1 MRPEHWLFTI
11 SLRLRSLFR
20 WAQADQD
27 LDDELRDHLERRT
40 GEYVAKGMTQQEA
53 RRRAR
58 LDLGG
63 VEKVKEECRDARRVN
78 WIQDLI
84 LDLRYGL
91 RMLAKSR
98 AFTLVAIL
106 TLALGIGA
114 NTAIFS
120 CINAWI
126 IKPLPYPQS
135 DRLMVFAT
143 HDKKNG
149 WTGEHVTSPADF
161 FDFQRQNTSFE
172 QIVAWA
178 GAGLN
183 LTGDGHPELVDGGRV
198 TWNFFD
204 ALGAKPILGRTFIPD
219 DDRSGAP
226 HVCILGE
233 GLWQGRYAGDPKII
247 GRNITVGGEA
257 YMVIGVMPGTFQFPL
272 MGIANLW
279 TPLALTDKQ
288 RADRSGS
295 WLPAFGRLKPG
306 VTQEQAEAEAGVFF
320 SGLEK
325 QFSQTNANLTWLVNS
340 MTWDIRRK
348 EGGPELMIVFVIVG
362 LILLIACAN
371 VANLMLARA
380 TSRTREF
387 AVRGALGATEGRL
400 AGQLLTESL
409 LLFFLGGVAGT
420 LFGFWG
426 MRLIESWIPGRIR
439 GYMINYGHV
448 DLDFVTLAFTL
459 GIALVCGLVF
469 GLAPA
474 FQNARLDVNQ
484 TLKEGSGQASGGQR
498 GARLRRIFV
507 ASEIALAV
515 VVLISATLVVKSF
528 ITSIRTSPGYN
539 PENVMTAQLVLPRT
553 KYINDSQKRNFGEEV
568 LARLRALPGVASA
581 GAASNVPFGGFGQ
594 GVEVEAVRRPS
605 QPGERTGAG
614 FAAASPDYFSTM
626 HIGLVKGRFFNSADS
641 QGSSRVVIITQSFA
655 REFWPNEDPIG
666 RQIRFGEQHTVATI
680 VGVVRDIMRDH
691 LRERGGWLM
700 FVPLAQFPSS
710 TLAFVVRSSA
720 DPTMM
725 ATAIRDAIWSVDN
738 DQPISSAPLETLIA
752 VVDATYRVM
761 TKLMVFFG
769 ALAMFLG
776 TIGIYSVM
784 AHLVSQRIHE
794 IGIRMALGASPVQ
807 VLRMVIGSGL
817 KLAVVG
823 VAVGIVVALAATRSL
838 TTLLYQV
845 APNDP
850 LTFTAVPILFVAVA
864 VAACYLPACRA
875 MGVDPIVALR
885 YE

>member
-1 MRPEHWLFTI
+1 MRLEHWLFTI
-11 SLRLRSLFR
+11 PLRLRSLFR
-20 WAQADQD
+20 RAQADQE
-27 LDDELRDHLERRT
+27 LDD
-40 GEYVAKGMTQQEA
+40 ANGMAPEEA

-63 VEKVKEECRDARRVN
+63 IEQTKDKCRDARRVDR
-78 WIQDLI
+78 IHDFAQDLHF
-84 LDLRYGL
+84 GL
-91 RMLAKSR
+91 RMLRKSPGFS
-98 AFTLVAIL
+98 AVAIL

-149 WTGEHVTSPADF
+149 WTGEHVTSTADF
-161 FDFQRQNTSFE
+161 FDFQKQNTSFE
-172 QIVAWA
+172 QTVAWTN
-178 GAGLN
+178 AGLS
-183 LTGDGHPELVDGGRV
+183 LTGDGRPELVDGGRV

-204 ALGAKPILGRTFIPD
+204 TLGAKPILGRTFTSD
-219 DDRSGAP
+219 DDRSGAQ
-226 HVCILGE
+226 HVVILSE

-247 GRNITVGGEA
+247 GHNITIGGEA
-257 YMVIGVMPGTFQFPL
+257 YTVVGVLPGRFQFPL

-288 RADRSGS
+288 RANRAGS

-306 VTQEQAEAEAGVFF
+306 VTQEQAEAEASVFF

-325 QFSQTNANLTWLVNS
+325 QFPQTNANLSWLVNS

-348 EGGPELMIVFVIVG
+348 EGGPELAICFVMVG
-362 LILLIACAN
+362 LVLLIACAN
-371 VANLMLARA
+371 VANLMLART
-380 TSRTREF
+380 TSRAREF
-387 AVRGALGATEGRL
+387 AVRGALGATEERL

-409 LLFFLGGVAGT
+409 LLFLLGGVGGT

-426 MRLIESWIPGRIR
+426 MKLIESWIPGRIR

-448 DLDFVTLAFTL
+448 ELDYVTLAFTL

-474 FQNARLDVNQ
+474 FQSARLDVNQ
-484 TLKEGSGQASGGQR
+484 TLKEASGQASGSQR

-528 ITSIRTSPGYN
+528 IISVRTGPGYN
-539 PENVMTAQLVLPRT
+539 PENVLTAQLALPRT
-553 KYINDSQKRNFGEEV
+553 KYINDSQKRNFGEDV

-594 GVEVEAVRRPS
+594 GVEVEAVGRPA

-626 HIGLVKGRFFNSADS
+626 QIALVKGRLFNSADS
-641 QGSSRVVIITQSFA
+641 QGSSPVVIITQSFA

-666 RQIRFGEQHTVATI
+666 RQIRFGEQQTVATI
-680 VGVVRDIMRDH
+680 VGVVGDIMRDH

-720 DPTMM
+720 DPTTM
-725 ATAIRDAIWSVDN
+725 ATAIRDAIWSVDH
-738 DQPISSAPLETLIA
+738 DQPISTAPLETLIA
-752 VVDATYRVM
+752 VVDAGYRLI
-761 TKLMVFFG
+761 TKLMIFFG

-776 TIGIYSVM
+776 TIGIYGVM

-817 KLAVVG
+817 QLAVVG
-823 VAVGIVVALAATRSL
+823 VAVGSVVALGATRSL

-850 LTFTAVPILFVAVA
+850 LTFFAVPILFVAVGL
-864 VAACYLPACRA
+864 AACYLPARRA
-875 MGVDPIVALR
+875 MRVDPIVALR

>member
-1 MRPEHWLFTI
+1 MRLEHWLFTI
-11 SLRLRSLFR
+11 PLRLRSLFR
-20 WAQADQD
+20 RAQADQE
-27 LDDELRDHLERRT
+27 LDDELCDHLERRT
-40 GEYVAKGMTQQEA
+40 EECVANGMAPEEA

-63 VEKVKEECRDARRVN
+63 IEQTKDKCRDARRVDR
-78 WIQDLI
+78 IHDFAQDLHF
-84 LDLRYGL
+84 GL
-91 RMLAKSR
+91 RMLRKSPGFS
-98 AFTLVAIL
+98 AVAIL

-149 WTGEHVTSPADF
+149 WTGEHVTSTADF
-161 FDFQRQNTSFE
+161 FDFQKQNTSFE
-172 QIVAWA
+172 QTVAWTN
-178 GAGLN
+178 AGLS
-183 LTGDGHPELVDGGRV
+183 LTGDGRPELVDGGRV

-204 ALGAKPILGRTFIPD
+204 TLGAKPILGRTFTSD

-226 HVCILGE
+226 HVVILSE

-247 GRNITVGGEA
+247 GHNITIGGEA
-257 YMVIGVMPGTFQFPL
+257 YTVVGVLPGRFQFPL

-279 TPLALTDKQ
+279 TPLALTDKE
-288 RADRSGS
+288 RANRAGS

-306 VTQEQAEAEAGVFF
+306 VTQEQAEAEASVFF

-325 QFSQTNANLTWLVNS
+325 QFPQTNANLTWLVNS

-348 EGGPELMIVFVIVG
+348 EGGPELAICFVMVG
-362 LILLIACAN
+362 LVLLIACAN
-371 VANLMLARA
+371 VANLMLVRA
-380 TSRTREF
+380 TSRAREF
-387 AVRGALGATEGRL
+387 AVRGALGATEERL

-409 LLFFLGGVAGT
+409 LLFLLGGVGGT

-426 MRLIESWIPGRIR
+426 MKLIESWIPGRIR

-448 DLDFVTLAFTL
+448 ELDYVTLAFTL

-474 FQNARLDVNQ
+474 FQSARLDVNQ
-484 TLKEGSGQASGGQR
+484 TLKEASGQASGSQR

-528 ITSIRTSPGYN
+528 IISVRTGPGYN
-539 PENVMTAQLVLPRT
+539 PENVLTAQLALPRA
-553 KYINDSQKRNFGEEV
+553 KYINDSQKRNFGEDV

-594 GVEVEAVRRPS
+594 GVEVEAVGRPA

-626 HIGLVKGRFFNSADS
+626 QIALVKGRLFNSADS
-641 QGSSRVVIITQSFA
+641 QGSSPVVIITQSFA

-666 RQIRFGEQHTVATI
+666 RQIRFGEQQTVATI
-680 VGVVRDIMRDH
+680 VGVVGDIMRDH

-720 DPTMM
+720 DPTTM
-725 ATAIRDAIWSVDN
+725 ATAIRDAIWSVDH
-738 DQPISSAPLETLIA
+738 DQPISMAPLETLIA
-752 VVDATYRVM
+752 VVDAGYRLI
-761 TKLMVFFG
+761 TKLMIFFG

-776 TIGIYSVM
+776 TIGIYGVM

-817 KLAVVG
+817 QLAVVG
-823 VAVGIVVALAATRSL
+823 VAVGSVVALGATRSL

-850 LTFTAVPILFVAVA
+850 LTFFAVPILFVAVGL
-864 VAACYLPACRA
+864 AACYLPARRA
-875 MGVDPIVALR
+875 MRVDPIVALR

>member
-40 GEYVAKGMTQQEA
+40 EEYFAKGMTQQEA

-98 AFTLVAIL
+98 AFTVVAIL

-126 IKPLPYPQS
+126 IKPLPYPRS

-233 GLWQGRYAGDPKII
+233 GLWQGRYAGNPKII

-257 YMVIGVMPGTFQFPL
+257 YTVIGVMPGTFQFPL

-288 RADRSGS
+288 RADRGNV

-306 VTQEQAEAEAGVFF
+306 VTLEQARAETATFF
-320 SGLEK
+320 AHLSKE
-325 QFSQTNANLTWLVNS
+325 FPETNTNLTWLVSS
-340 MTWDIRRK
+340 MTDRIRK
-348 EGGPELMIVFVIVG
+348 EEGGPEVMICFVVVG
-362 LILLIACAN
+362 LVLLIACAN

-387 AVRGALGATEGRL
+387 AVRGALGATRRRL

-409 LLFFLGGVAGT
+409 LLFLVGGLASL
-420 LFGFWG
+420 LFASWG
-426 MRLIESWIPGRIR
+426 MRWIESQIPSHIR
-439 GYMINYGHV
+439 GYIVNYGHV
-448 DLDFVTLAFTL
+448 ELDFSTLMFTL
-459 GIALVCGLVF
+459 GITLLCGLVF
-469 GLAPA
+469 GFAPA
-474 FQNARLDVNQ
+474 FENSRLDVNH
-484 TLKEGSGQASGGQR
+484 TLKETSGQTSGSKR

-507 ASEIALAV
+507 AAEIALAV
-515 VVLISATLVVKSF
+515 VVLISATLLVKSF
-528 ITSIRTSPGYN
+528 IISARSSPGYN
-539 PENVMTAQLVLPRT
+539 PANVLVAQL
-553 KYINDSQKRNFGEEV
+553 
-568 LARLRALPGVASA
+568 ALPK
-581 GAASNVPFGGFGQ
+581 P
-594 GVEVEAVRRPS
+594 
-605 QPGERTGAG
+605 
-614 FAAASPDYFSTM
+614 
-626 HIGLVKGRFFNSADS
+626 K
-641 QGSSRVVIITQSFA
+641 
-655 REFWPNEDPIG
+655 
-666 RQIRFGEQHTVATI
+666 
-680 VGVVRDIMRDH
+680 
-691 LRERGGWLM
+691 
-700 FVPLAQFPSS
+700 
-710 TLAFVVRSSA
+710 
-720 DPTMM
+720 
-725 ATAIRDAIWSVDN
+725 
-738 DQPISSAPLETLIA
+738 
-752 VVDATYRVM
+752 
-761 TKLMVFFG
+761 
-769 ALAMFLG
+769 
-776 TIGIYSVM
+776 
-784 AHLVSQRIHE
+784 
-794 IGIRMALGASPVQ
+794 
-807 VLRMVIGSGL
+807 
-817 KLAVVG
+817 
-823 VAVGIVVALAATRSL
+823 
-838 TTLLYQV
+838 
-845 APNDP
+845 
-850 LTFTAVPILFVAVA
+850 
-864 VAACYLPACRA
+864 
-875 MGVDPIVALR
+875 
-885 YE
+885 